1 MLSPTHF
8 ERSSTSTCSS
18 PAPRARLFATFKR
31 WEAQPGEVLIINSSE
46 LRAVQGTA
54 MEFILRLLIPQ
65 VQPLRRSPSAR
76 VRGGAQLRV
85 AVDHEIVY
93 PPSQKW
99 VLEKAVDA
107 AVRRACL

>member
-1 MLSPTHF
+1 MRRRLGPFIYYH
-8 ERSSTSTCSS
+8 
-18 PAPRARLFATFKR
+18 RASDDPEGLTFKR